1 MTCGVCLGRR
11 AFAIQ
16 FYPRRRPLFV
26 ECHSCKMKR
35 RARWND
41 VKAVATV
48 VISAA
53 FAIGVV
59 AWMGR

>member
-1 MTCGVCLGRR
+1 
-11 AFAIQ
+11 
-16 FYPRRRPLFV
+16 
-26 ECHSCKMKR
+26 MKR